1 MVGERRP
8 DPENQGGLLFSFMT
22 IPTLAQALA
31 SRRFSASICHINEQT
46 SGFSLTR
53 SWLNFEA
60 EGKEGCQ
67 FGGPPKP
74 HPPPLTSKNQSLPL
88 SKGVWVRALGH
99 HPDSVTFECVTRK
112 KPQFSMPVKWAEMSP
127 APESVLCKV
136 ASVMSDLCDPVD
148 CSPLGSSVHGIS
160 QSRILAWV
168 AIISIR
174 GSSRPR
180 DQTCVSCSSCISRQ
194 VLYHQCH
201 LGSPLSMLGGL
212 N

>member
-1 MVGERRP
+1 MGCGEWVGGTSLCLTPTSGGRDQRRIGVGGAAKAASSLVRKGVVGERRP

-99 HPDSVTFECVTRK
+99 HPDSVTFE
-112 KPQFSMPVKWAEMSP
+112 
-127 APESVLCKV
+127 LCDTEE
-136 ASVMSDLCDPVD
+136 ASVFHACKMGRDVP
-148 CSPLGSSVHGIS
+148 CSRECAV
-160 QSRILAWV
+160 QSCFSHV
-168 AIISIR
+168 
-174 GSSRPR
+174 
-180 DQTCVSCSSCISRQ
+180 
-194 VLYHQCH
+194 
-201 LGSPLSMLGGL
+201 
-212 N
+212 

>member
-1 MVGERRP
+1 MGCGEWVGGTSLCLTPTSGARDRRRIGVGGTVKAASSLVRKGVVGERRP

-88 SKGVWVRALGH
+88 SKGVLSELLDTILTLS
-99 HPDSVTFECVTRK
+99 PSSCVTRK
-112 KPQFSMPVKWAEMSP
+112 KPQFSTPVKWAEMST

-136 ASVMSDLCDPVD
+136 ASVMSDL
-148 CSPLGSSVHGIS
+148 
-160 QSRILAWV
+160 
-168 AIISIR
+168 
-174 GSSRPR
+174 
-180 DQTCVSCSSCISRQ
+180 
-194 VLYHQCH
+194 
-201 LGSPLSMLGGL
+201 
-212 N
+212 